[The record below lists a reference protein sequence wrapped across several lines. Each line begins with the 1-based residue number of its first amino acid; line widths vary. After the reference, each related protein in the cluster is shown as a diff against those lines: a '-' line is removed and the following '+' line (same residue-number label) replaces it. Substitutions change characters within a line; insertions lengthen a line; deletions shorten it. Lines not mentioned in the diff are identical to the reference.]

1 MTGLGT
7 IINVALIVAGGILG
21 MLFGKKITE
30 RFRTSL
36 IDASGVAV
44 IVLGLYGAIDGMI
57 KTGDT
62 SMMMIIS
69 IVLGTLIGELLK
81 IDQGIEKFGEWL
93 KVKTKSE
100 GDKGFVNAFVTASCT
115 VCIGAMAIVG
125 AIKDGIEGDISV
137 LVAKGI
143 LDFIIIMI
151 MAASLGKG
159 AAFSAIPVAVLQGS
173 VTALSTLIQPIMTD
187 LALSYISLTGSILIA
202 CVGINLVFDKKLKV
216 ANMLPAL
223 IIAVAWALVKGA

>member
-223 IIAVAWALVKGA
+223 IIAVAWALVKGN

>member
-1 MTGLGT
+1 MIGLGT

-223 IIAVAWALVKGA
+223 IIAVAWALVKGN